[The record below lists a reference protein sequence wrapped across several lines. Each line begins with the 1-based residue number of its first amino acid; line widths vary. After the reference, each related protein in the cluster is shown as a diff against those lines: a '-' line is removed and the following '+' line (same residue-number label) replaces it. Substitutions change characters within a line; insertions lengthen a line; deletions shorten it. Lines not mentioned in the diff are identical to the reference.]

1 MPNSMP
7 NNTFMQHG
15 SRSQHTPDAN
25 ERLREQTWSVKLGVF
40 ADTWWPLFVIG
51 FGLAFVLG
59 IPTQ

>member
-1 MPNSMP
+1 
-7 NNTFMQHG
+7 MQNDTSTQRG
-15 SRSQHTPDAN
+15 TGSQHSPDAN